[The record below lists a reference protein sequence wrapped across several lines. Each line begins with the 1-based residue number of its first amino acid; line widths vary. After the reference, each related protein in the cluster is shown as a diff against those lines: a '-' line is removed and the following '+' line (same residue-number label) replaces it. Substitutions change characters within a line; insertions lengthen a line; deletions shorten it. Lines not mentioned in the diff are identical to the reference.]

1 MYASLDGGGD
11 GVGELQAPLNIG
23 RRRSS
28 RLMTGF
34 KLVLLAACG
43 SLPRNTYC
51 GRGNARVVVALV
63 GHGIRLVLAG
73 SFAVLVFSNNTSSA
87 WTWAISIPLVLQFL
101 LVTVLGVQLER
112 LSGCEVRTGAA
123 PAATA
128 RPAL

>member
-1 MYASLDGGGD
+1 MYASLDGGVD

-51 GRGNARVVVALV
+51 GRGTARVVVAVL
-63 GHGIRLVLAG
+63 GHVVRLVLAG
-73 SFAVLVFSNNTSSA
+73 SFAVLALSNNTSSA
-87 WTWAISIPLVLQFL
+87 WTWAISIPMVLQFL
-101 LVTVLGVQLER
+101 LVAVLGVQIER
-112 LSGCEVRTGAA
+112 LSGSEVRTGAA

-128 RPAL
+128 LPAL